1 MNKKQ
6 ALEKAQII
14 NDINE
19 IESVLNNQL
28 YFDKNKAIQII
39 EKHHFTDWNVMIAD
53 LILNVNRETLQ
64 YADNNQIARYLWFI
78 DIYLNAKL
86 VENDNQKG
94 VLS

>member
-64 YADNNQIARYLWFI
+64 YADNNQIARYLWVI